1 MRRITIAVLTTLITF
16 ALFLFLPQVSSTYV
30 SRYWAVIVC
39 GSNTFQPDPER
50 LYNVLMES
58 YNFDGILYLSV
69 NTSNPNINLETT
81 HTNLQYALKDWL
93 NQSTADDLIFI
104 FIETHGGGYRRN
116 TPGYYRDESKPAF
129 FPDTETSGWAEIDSD
144 EGLEF
149 TEAHIQE
156 DVNGDDEISDTTW
169 VGTDEYLSLYPAS
182 GTETVWDDEVRDWLS
197 GLQYR
202 RLIIFIGACRAPSNE
217 TEACFSGGFID
228 DLSAPRRIIVTSSN
242 ETYWSWYEPETGQH
256 FFGREFINALDPTNP
271 AWELATNLIDQDGA
285 TSILEAYLYAYTH
298 DMARKYVRTEAGTVP
313 DPFIEKYTPYGAKFI
328 DESPWLDDGG
338 NFKPSFINGEDVGV
352 GIYGYDSGDG
362 WLARYTWLAKE
373 RYSSCVEDVNDDYKV
388 DLTDVFMAAQ
398 NFGRFFPGNWNSQCS
413 LVDLNE
419 DDNIDLADYLAIAIK
434 FGWTA

>member
-1 MRRITIAVLTTLITF
+1 
-16 ALFLFLPQVSSTYV
+16 
-30 SRYWAVIVC
+30 
-39 GSNTFQPDPER
+39 
-50 LYNVLMES
+50 MES

-69 NTSNPNINLETT
+69 NTSNPNVNLETT
-81 HTNLQYALKDWL
+81 QANLQYALKDWL

-104 FIETHGGGYRRN
+104 FIETHGHGYRRN
-116 TPGYYRDESKPAF
+116 TPGYYGDESKPAF
-129 FPDTETSGWAEIDSD
+129 FPDTEDGGWAENDSD

-149 TEAHIQE
+149 TEARIQE
-156 DVNGDDEISDTTW
+156 DVNGDDEISNTTW

-228 DLSAPRRIIVTSSN
+228 DLSAPRRIIITSSN
-242 ETYWSWYEPETGQH
+242 ETYWSWREPETDQT
-256 FFGREFINALDPTNP
+256 FFGREFINALDPTNS
-271 AWELATNLIDQDGA
+271 AWGVATNLIDQDGA
-285 TSILEAYLYAYTH
+285 TSILEAYLYAHAH

-313 DPFIEKYTPYGAKFI
+313 DPFIEMYTPYGAKFM

-362 WLARYTWLAKE
+362 WLARYTWLAQE
-373 RYSSCVEDVNDDYKV
+373 RYSSCVEDINDDYKI
-388 DLTDVFMAAQ
+388 DGQ
-398 NFGRFFPGNWNSQCS
+398 
-413 LVDLNE
+413 
-419 DDNIDLADYLAIAIK
+419 DLAIVFRTYGFYWPVKWCSQASIADVNQDNKVDGRDMALIAK
-434 FGWTA
+434 KYGWTA